1 MDFRKLII
9 MRHAKSDWKDHSLAD
24 FDRPLNK
31 RGAKDAPRIA
41 QWMVTQNLKPDI
53 LICSPAL
60 RARQTASEII
70 KHLKLPETSVVFDK
84 QMYLASTNT
93 LFNIVRTQNDECGTV
108 MLVGHNPGLENLALA
123 ITEDQMPHQ
132 FDGSLMTT
140 ANIFLFRVETS
151 WSNLKPKCAEFIQLM
166 RPKEL
171 P

>member
-9 MRHAKSDWKDHSLAD
+9 MRHAKSDWNDHSLAD

-31 RGAKDAPRIA
+31 RGTKDAPRMA

-53 LICSPAL
+53 LISSPAL
-60 RARQTASEII
+60 RAKQTASEVI
-70 KHLKLPETSVVFDK
+70 KQLKLPEASVVFDK
-84 QMYLASTNT
+84 QMYLASTET
-93 LFNIVRTQNDECGTV
+93 LFNIVRAQNDECETV

-132 FDGSLMTT
+132 FDGGLMTT
-140 ANIFLFRVETS
+140 ANIFLFHVETS
-151 WSNLKPKCAEFIQLM
+151 WSNVKPKCAKFIQLM